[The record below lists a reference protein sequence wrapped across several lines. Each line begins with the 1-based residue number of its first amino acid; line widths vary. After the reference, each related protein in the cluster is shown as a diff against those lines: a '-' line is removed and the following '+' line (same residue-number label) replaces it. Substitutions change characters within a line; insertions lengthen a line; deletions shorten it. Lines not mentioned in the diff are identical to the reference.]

1 MIKYFSTIVS
11 IILFITSG
19 FSAYFE
25 NYDRAIYE
33 VLLAYI
39 LSKNIDKDKN

>member
-1 MIKYFSTIVS
+1 MKYFSAIAS
-11 IILFITSG
+11 IILFIASG
-19 FSAYFE
+19 FSAYFG

-39 LSKNIDKDKN
+39 LSENINKNRN